1 MARRTQPIRS
11 IVKMDN
17 TYDTGRDFPTDK
29 PGVIYVRQSTIAQI
43 QRNLHSFEMQT
54 NDFVEHFRKRGVTGN
69 IGIVADDE
77 GKSGTLDIHKRV
89 GLSRTV
95 RLIEGKELLNGE
107 RIGWVGTVNVSR
119 LTRDEWLIVP
129 GELMRACYEHSIW
142 ISTLGWTSISR
153 TNTAAGCSCWK
164 RRKRPDT

>member
-11 IVKMDN
+11 IVKMDK
-17 TYDTGRDFPTDK
+17 TYDMGRDFPMDK

-43 QRNLHSFEMQT
+43 QRNLHSFEVQT
-54 NDFVEHFRKRGVTGN
+54 NDFVEHFRKRGVTGK

-77 GKSGTLDIHKRV
+77 GKSGTLDIHKRA

-95 RLIEGKELLNGE
+95 RLIEGKELLDGE

-129 GELMRACYEHSIW
+129 GE
-142 ISTLGWTSISR
+142 
-153 TNTAAGCSCWK
+153 AAV
-164 RRKRPDT
+164 